1 MNYPRREVL
10 VLVAIAGL
18 AGYLVGASEQP
29 RQNQAAES
37 TGESI
42 VLRVQQAPAPAPT
55 PTSRPPAWMVAPLMD
70 NLSAPAGWQADTD
83 QQTNPEPAQ
92 PEPTKL
98 EAPPDV
104 CAANGG
110 WRETFAFH
118 GVQALALPVPGALM
132 RRAPNDPDAAHVAVR
147 AANEIAQLRMFIGG
161 GQHSD
166 PIQLTR

>member
-1 MNYPRREVL
+1 MNYAGREVL
-10 VLVAIAGL
+10 VLVAIVGL

-37 TGESI
+37 AGESI
-42 VLRVQQAPAPAPT
+42 VLRVRQAPAPAPT
-55 PTSRPPAWMVAPLMD
+55 PLVD
-70 NLSAPAGWQADTD
+70 NLSAPAGWQADAD

-98 EAPPDV
+98 EAPRDV

-118 GVQALALPVPGALM
+118 GVQRWRCRYPA
-132 RRAPNDPDAAHVAVR
+132 R
-147 AANEIAQLRMFIGG
+147 
-161 GQHSD
+161 
-166 PIQLTR
+166 

>member
-55 PTSRPPAWMVAPLMD
+55 PTSRPPAWMEAPLAD

-83 QQTNPEPAQ
+83 QQTNAEAAQ

-98 EAPPDV
+98 EAPRDV
-104 CAANGG
+104 CAANG
-110 WRETFAFH
+110 
-118 GVQALALPVPGALM
+118 LA
-132 RRAPNDPDAAHVAVR
+132 
-147 AANEIAQLRMFIGG
+147 
-161 GQHSD
+161 
-166 PIQLTR
+166 

>member
-1 MNYPRREVL
+1 MASGARVWVGGLRGGLTVMNYAGREVL
-10 VLVAIAGL
+10 VLVAIVGL

-37 TGESI
+37 AGESI
-42 VLRVQQAPAPAPT
+42 VLRVRQAPAPT
-55 PTSRPPAWMVAPLMD
+55 PISRPPAWMVAPLVD
-70 NLSAPAGWQADTD
+70 NLSAPAGWQADAD

-98 EAPPDV
+98 EAPRDV

-118 GVQALALPVPGALM
+118 GVQRWRCRYPG
-132 RRAPNDPDAAHVAVR
+132 R
-147 AANEIAQLRMFIGG
+147 Q
-161 GQHSD
+161 
-166 PIQLTR
+166 